1 MDSVRT
7 HLPGL
12 LLATALGL
20 SGHFLAAYTPAW
32 LNGILLALFLGM
44 VVGNVVKLP
53 GAVLPGVGFTSSK
66 LLELS
71 VLFLAFSI
79 DYGHIAALGAGS
91 FTIVVVMVLSMVL
104 ITFHLARR
112 VKCPGSTGWLVGF
125 GTAICGSSA
134 IAALAP
140 RVAKDKE
147 DVGIAMAVVNLFGS
161 VGMIVLP
168 LLLAK
173 FDLSTTQLGL
183 LIGGTLHSVGNVVGA
198 GYAVSDAAGEAATT
212 IKLARVALLS
222 PALILFNYLVV
233 RSTADRGD
241 AQGWRE
247 HLRLPWYL
255 WGFIAITVF
264 TSFVPVPP
272 AFTAAMDLAGKLALT
287 IALAAIGLKVSFAQL
302 FRSGRKGL
310 GFGLIVFAIQ
320 VTLVAVLM
328 LFLG

>member
-1 MDSVRT
+1 MESART
-7 HLPGL
+7 HLPGI

-20 SGHFLAAYTPAW
+20 GAHLAAAYTPGW
-32 LNGILLALFLGM
+32 LNGILLALLLGM
-44 VVGNVVKLP
+44 VVGNVSKLP
-53 GAVLPGVGFTSSK
+53 AQVHTGIGFTSSK

-79 DYGHIAALGAGS
+79 DYRHIAALGVGS
-91 FTIVVVMVLSMVL
+91 FTLVVVVVFSMVL
-104 ITFHLARR
+104 LTFFLARQVR
-112 VKCPGSTGWLVGF
+112 CPGSTGWLVGF

-140 RVAKDKE
+140 RLAKDKE
-147 DVGIAMAVVNLFGS
+147 EVGIAMAVVNLFGS
-161 VGMIVLP
+161 VGMLVLP
-168 LLLAK
+168 LAMVN
-173 FDLSTTQLGL
+173 FQLSITQQGL

-198 GYAVSDAAGEAATT
+198 GYTVSDAVGEAATT

-222 PALILFNYLVV
+222 PALILFNYLVN
-233 RSTADRGD
+233 RGE
-241 AQGWRE
+241 AKGWRQ

-264 TSFVPVPP
+264 TSFAALPI
-272 AFTAAMDLAGKLALT
+272 AFVEAMDLAGKLALT

-310 GFGLIVFAIQ
+310 LFGLLVFAIQ
-320 VTLVAVLM
+320 LALVAVLM
-328 LFLG
+328 VVVS